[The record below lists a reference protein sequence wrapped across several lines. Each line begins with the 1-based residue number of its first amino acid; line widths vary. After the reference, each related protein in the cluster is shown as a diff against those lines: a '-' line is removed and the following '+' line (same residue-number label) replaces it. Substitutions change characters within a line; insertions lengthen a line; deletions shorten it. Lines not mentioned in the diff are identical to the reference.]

1 MSSIGSPGSLGSTLL
16 LLRIIIG
23 RRRCVVISGSGR
35 SLRWVL
41 RLRLGKE
48 GFEVFEWV
56 GGRGRPPGWLADS
69 GCSVVSVHS
78 AVLELH
84 EFYPEVTS

>member
-1 MSSIGSPGSLGSTLL
+1 MENRVGMDREGGGSELYCQASASEVL
-16 LLRIIIG
+16 LLRILFG

-48 GFEVFEWV
+48 G
-56 GGRGRPPGWLADS
+56 RS
-69 GCSVVSVHS
+69 G
-78 AVLELH
+78 
-84 EFYPEVTS
+84 F